1 MQNPT
6 TEHSVLQWD
15 FCIMSV
21 DKLTLEKVYII
32 MYYILIV
39 HKNTGGK
46 EMENKGIDLSLLD
59 GVLGEYAE
67 VKGSLITILQKTQ
80 DIYGYLPKEAI
91 ELISE
96 KTGIATSEIMGV
108 GTFYTQFRFQPV
120 GKYLIMLC
128 QGTACHVNSSE
139 LILQTVKDELGID
152 DGETTEDG
160 LFSLKCVACLGCC
173 SLSPVMMIN
182 GDTYGSLTPTKTKQI
197 LAQLREAS
205 K

>member
-1 MQNPT
+1 M
-6 TEHSVLQWD
+6 TEKID
-15 FCIMSV
+15 
-21 DKLTLEKVYII
+21 LTLMAPV
-32 MYYILIV
+32 
-39 HKNTGGK
+39 
-46 EMENKGIDLSLLD
+46 LD
-59 GVLGEYAE
+59 ELAK

-91 ELISE
+91 EYISE
-96 KTGIATSEIMGV
+96 RTGIAESEIMGV
-108 GTFYTQFRFQPV
+108 ATFYTQFRLEPV

-139 LILQTVKDELGID
+139 LILQTIQEELGIT

-182 GDTYGSLTPTKTKQI
+182 EDTYGSLTPDKTRKI
-197 LAQLREAS
+197 LKELREEAE
-205 K
+205 

>member
-1 MQNPT
+1 MACN
-6 TEHSVLQWD
+6 
-15 FCIMSV
+15 
-21 DKLTLEKVYII
+21 KKV
-32 MYYILIV
+32 
-39 HKNTGGK
+39 
-46 EMENKGIDLSLLD
+46 DLSLID
-59 GVLGEYAE
+59 NVLNEHSA

-96 KTGIATSEIMGV
+96 KTGIASSEIMGV
-108 GTFYTQFRFQPV
+108 GTFYTQFRFEPV

-139 LILQTVKDELGID
+139 LILQTIKDELKID
-152 DGETTEDG
+152 DGGTTEDG

-182 GDTYGSLTPTKTKQI
+182 DDTYGSLTPDKTKKI
-197 LAQLREAS
+197 LKELREAA

>member
-1 MQNPT
+1 M
-6 TEHSVLQWD
+6 TEKID
-15 FCIMSV
+15 
-21 DKLTLEKVYII
+21 LTLMAPV
-32 MYYILIV
+32 
-39 HKNTGGK
+39 
-46 EMENKGIDLSLLD
+46 LD
-59 GVLGEYAE
+59 ELAK

-91 ELISE
+91 EYIS
-96 KTGIATSEIMGV
+96 KRTGIAESEIMGV
-108 GTFYTQFRFQPV
+108 ATFYTQFRLEPV

-139 LILQTVKDELGID
+139 LILQTIQEELGIT

-182 GDTYGSLTPTKTKQI
+182 EDTYGSLTPDKTKKI
-197 LAQLREAS
+197 LKELREAE
-205 K
+205 